1 MIHHNV
7 GDELSKQLQV
17 SLRSG
22 PRSLK
27 RIAINLWR
35 SLISLLL
42 IDCEEYPMTDDCIYA
57 EVIER
62 PNADTLFM
70 GYCRGETK
78 LFYKLEELIEFFVDN
93 EVPGDSNVWS
103 YLEPYAERGA

>member
-1 MIHHNV
+1 MIHQSV

-17 SLRSG
+17 SLRNG
-22 PRSLK
+22 PRNLK
-27 RIAINLWR
+27 RIAINLWH

-42 IDCEEYPMTDDCIYA
+42 IDCEEYPMTEDCIYA

-62 PNADTLFM
+62 PNADALYM

-78 LFYKLEELIEFFVDN
+78 LFYQLEELIEFFVEN
-93 EVPGDSNVWS
+93 EVPGDSNVWA
-103 YLEPYAERGA
+103 YLEPYAEREA

>member
-17 SLRSG
+17 SLRNG

-62 PNADTLFM
+62 PDADTLFM

>member
-17 SLRSG
+17 SLRGG

-27 RIAINLWR
+27 RIAISLWR

-62 PNADTLFM
+62 PDADTLYM

-93 EVPGDSNVWS
+93 EVPGDSTVWS